1 MIARLPNLNTI
12 LKRHRIHSK
21 FWPEIR
27 AFAEEGVRP
36 SGEVL
41 TRLRRVAN
49 YKAALKDILAELSKG
64 LNHKFPPPDYQSPVS
79 YESLRAEDID
89 PEVVEPNVL
98 AGCAVRS
105 PLDNQTPPHPGLAS
119 AHGARAR

>member
-1 MIARLPNLNTI
+1 M
-12 LKRHRIHSK
+12 
-21 FWPEIR
+21 
-27 AFAEEGVRP
+27 P
-36 SGEVL
+36 SL
-41 TRLRRVAN
+41 RVAN

-64 LNHKFPPPDYQSPVS
+64 LDHKFPPPDYQSPVS